1 MASPVFVIRLFA
13 LAGLLGAVQAPILAQ
28 TTPKASAATTPSPL
42 KDGAFRRNG
51 TVYRLQAGRATPL
64 TTSMRF
70 SNGATLTPT
79 GTLTGKNGSRRQLP
93 EGRAVNMQGDVV
105 IYRDDMM
112 SAQAIERHDEVTT
125 GSKPTVVAI
134 PASANLTALA
144 AELQRTSQRLT
155 QLRQLTNLLAER
167 AASAAAGATETGNTE
182 QRIQEL
188 SQQLRP

>member
-1 MASPVFVIRLFA
+1 MTSSFSVVRLLA
-13 LAGLLGAVQAPILAQ
+13 LAGLLAVTQAPALAQ
-28 TTPKASAATTPSPL
+28 TTPKASAATAPL

-51 TVYRLQAGRATPL
+51 KVYRLQAGRATPL
-64 TTSMRF
+64 TTSLRF

-79 GTLTGKNGSRRQLP
+79 GTLTSKNGSRRQLA

-125 GSKPTVVAI
+125 GAKPTVVEI
-134 PASANLTALA
+134 PASANLTALE

-155 QLRQLTNLLAER
+155 QLQQLTSLLAER
-167 AASAAAGATETGNTE
+167 AASAAAGTTETTGAE
-182 QRIQEL
+182 QRIQQL